1 MSQARL
7 DFHPLTFV
15 EESDGITVGRPD
27 IESYA
32 VLPADGA
39 ALLRQLTDGASVP
52 EAARWYNATFGEPI
66 DMTDFVSTLHELGFV
81 RAADE
86 PADEPIGEGRPRAR
100 RLRFQALGRWALSP
114 VAWVCYAALVG
125 GALLAMAEQPQL
137 RPHPE
142 NVFFTPSLI
151 LVPLLLLL
159 VQVPALL
166 WHEGFHVLA
175 ARRLGV
181 PSRLSI
187 GRRLYFVVFETQLN
201 GLLSVPRR
209 RRYLPFLAG
218 ILADVLLVAGLTLAA
233 AIDRADGLSGL
244 GRFALAVA
252 YITVLRIAWQF
263 YIFLRTDLYYVLTT
277 ALGCTN
283 LHEATSA
290 FLRDRFSWLPGVRPR
305 PADAQEWS
313 ARDRRV
319 APWFALLTAGG
330 VGFLLVT
337 ALYVVL
343 PVVVEFTTRLG
354 NALAD
359 GTTGGAAFWD
369 SAVSLLLIALYFVV
383 LPLWAGR
390 RRNRGPEPRGTST

>member
-1 MSQARL
+1 MSQTRL
-7 DFHPLTFV
+7 AFHPLTYV

-32 VLPADGA
+32 VLPPDGA
-39 ALLRQLTDGASVP
+39 ALLRRMADGESVP

-66 DMTDFVSTLHELGFV
+66 DMTDFVSTLYELGFV
-81 RAADE
+81 RAA
-86 PADEPIGEGRPRAR
+86 GESAGEERAGPRP
-100 RLRFQALGRWALSP
+100 LRFQALGRWAFSP
-114 VAWVCYAALVG
+114 VAWVLYAALVG
-125 GALLAMAEQPQL
+125 GALVAMARWSQL
-137 RPHPE
+137 RPHAE
-142 NVFFTPSLI
+142 NVFFAESLI

-187 GRRLYFVVFETQLN
+187 GRRLYFVVFETRLN

-218 ILADVLLVAGLTLAA
+218 ILADVLLVAGLTVAA
-233 AIDRADGLSGL
+233 AADRAGGLSAP

-252 YITVLRIAWQF
+252 YITMLRIAWQF

-283 LHEATSA
+283 LHEASSA
-290 FLRDRFSWLPGVRPR
+290 YLRDRFSWLPGVRPL

-337 ALYVVL
+337 ALFVVL
-343 PVVVEFTTRLG
+343 PVVVEFVTRLG
-354 NALAD
+354 GALAD

-369 SAVSLLLIALYFVV
+369 SAMSLLLIAVFFVV

-390 RRNRGPEPRGTST
+390 RRKA